1 MVHHGASASGI
12 GCVLAA
18 VLAGA
23 VQIAAQAP
31 DDTPKRIVASPRFAQ
46 ASAFIRSDVDRFV
59 RELIALTEVPAPP
72 FKEDR
77 RGAAFLDLLRQVGL
91 SDVERDAEGNV
102 MGIRKG
108 AGGGPLLAVVAH
120 LDTVFPEGTPV
131 TVKRE
136 GTKLMAPGVGDDTRG
151 LALALAVIRAMDA
164 ARFETAGDILFVG
177 SVGEEGRGNLRGV
190 RHLMTQGKYTGR
202 IRRFLAIDGG
212 DQASV
217 VRGGVG
223 SKRYQIVFK
232 GPGGHSYGAFGLVNP
247 AYAMAAAISGLS
259 AVAVPSRPKTTYNIG
274 VVAGGT
280 SVNAIPAE
288 VRMDV
293 DLRSES
299 CEELQKLD
307 RTLLTIVK
315 QAADAGEP
323 RAFDAGGTDSFR
335 AAGGRGSSMRRDAD
349 GRTAPAH
356 GDGCR
361 PGVRTDGFLQLRQ
374 HRQQR
379 PDESGH
385 TRPHHRPWRT
395 GRPRTFSRRMDG
407 CRSEGS
413 GAIRPDR
420 AGDHLGRSWSGV
432 GFARSHL
439 AKTKRRRR
447 EPEDVVVGQ
456 K

>member
-315 QAADAGEP
+315 QAADGENRARSTREGRIVSEP
-323 RAFDAGGTDSFR
+323 RVVGDRPCGETPMDAPLLRTVTAAVQAFGLTASYSFGSTDSNVPMSLGIP
-335 AAGGRGSSMRRDAD
+335 ALTIGHGGRG
-349 GRTAPAH
+349 GRAH
-356 GDGCR
+356 S
-361 PGVRTDGFLQLRQ
+361 
-374 HRQQR
+374 
-379 PDESGH
+379 PDEW
-385 TRPHHRPWRT
+385 T
-395 GRPRTFSRRMDG
+395 DVDQKAVE
-407 CRSEGS
+407 RSVQIAL
-413 GAIRPDR
+413 AIILAV
-420 AGDHLGRSWSGV
+420 AGV
-432 GFARSHL
+432 A
-439 AKTKRRRR
+439 
-447 EPEDVVVGQ
+447 
-456 K
+456 